1 MSLVLY
7 GSAFSTFT
15 WSVRLALAE
24 KGVDY
29 ELRPAALRE
38 EAYAALH
45 PWLRMPVLVTG
56 EGRFFEALAIMRYVD
71 EAFPG
76 PALQPSTPAGRA
88 RMMQWASAF
97 SDYVAPH
104 AVRNVLIPRLV
115 LGPRGMPVDDAA
127 VAAAAK
133 RAHASLSIFD
143 AALAQGAFLAGE
155 SPSLADW
162 LLLPV
167 WATGGALGGADRY
180 TDDLPNL
187 ERWAAEMMQRPSFA
201 ATVPRG

>member
-1 MSLVLY
+1 
-7 GSAFSTFT
+7 
-15 WSVRLALAE
+15 
-24 KGVDY
+24 
-29 ELRPAALRE
+29 
-38 EAYAALH
+38 
-45 PWLRMPVLVTG
+45 
-56 EGRFFEALAIMRYVD
+56 
-71 EAFPG
+71 
-76 PALQPSTPAGRA
+76 
-88 RMMQWASAF
+88 
-97 SDYVAPH
+97 
-104 AVRNVLIPRLV
+104 
-115 LGPRGMPVDDAA
+115 MPVDDAA